1 MSTLQRSLAALL
13 ALAATGLQAGIA
25 DLAPSYNVKLV
36 QGEYRFDNSKTD
48 YAALKWKST
57 VAAGKYYLLEF
68 RASAEKNGE
77 LTVDLRGFPEK
88 SSDLYGKYTV
98 SPGIELYRI
107 YFYSPAAAE
116 LACRIFTGNS
126 IKLSGLQL
134 RELQPAE
141 LARLETGSLNDQFF
155 FLRRPTGTALES
167 VEAKDS
173 LEGGRAV
180 RYTLLA
186 ADGIPLTSRDFPL
199 LPNRDYELSFWCRG
213 PAGLL
218 MNVRVDGWAPGRKHW
233 YLTREFRLENDEYQ
247 LYRIPFRTPEDVDRF
262 LGRGRLILTLKTT
275 QGAIEIKGLTLLA
288 KPAEK

>member
-1 MSTLQRSLAALL
+1 MTTLQRSFSALL
-13 ALAATGLQAGIA
+13 ALVATGLQAELA
-25 DLAPSYNVKLV
+25 DLTPSYNVKRS

-77 LTVDLRGFPEK
+77 LSVDLRGFPEK
-88 SSDLYGKYTV
+88 SSDLFGKYTV
-98 SPGIELYRI
+98 STGTELYRV

-116 LACRIFTGNS
+116 LTCRIFTGNS

-141 LARLETGSLNDQFF
+141 LARLETGSLNDRFY
-155 FLRRPTGTALES
+155 FLRRPTGATLES
-167 VEAKDS
+167 VDAKDS
-173 LEGGRAV
+173 LEGGKAV

-186 ADGIPLTSRDFPL
+186 PDGTALTSRDFPL
-199 LPNRDYELSFWCRG
+199 LPDREYELSFWG
-213 PAGLL
+213 KGTAGML
-218 MNVRVDGWAPGRKHW
+218 MSARVDGWAPGRKHW
-233 YLTREFRLENDEYQ
+233 YLLREFKLENDEYQ
-247 LYRIPFRTPEDVDRF
+247 LYQIPFRTPADVDRF

-275 QGAIEIKGLTLLA
+275 QAAMGIKGLTLIM